1 MSVVVNI
8 KHKKETKIGYKFL
21 LARANFENLYVGI
34 QDEAFC
40 IDEYN
45 GKEDIRGLYFVLFSK
60 EKFHRGF
67 GFKVDED
74 YNIELVL
81 NYPCSKRDILIFYKF
96 INDYCI
102 NFDITAFTEEG
113 EIYTLEDIP
122 KLQDE
127 KIEFNKKLVR
137 DELKSGLTIFGAIH
151 PITLDDDFIL
161 KLRYLESDKALNAF
175 ANYLDKLQ
183 HPLYYFAK
191 PLLYESNK
199 RDKYIAKYALTKDV
213 PSIFPTSTYL
223 PFGYDAKFKDNILS
237 WQVVVVEILKSKKQE
252 FQIHTEMSYEE
263 FCKVI
268 NLSKCPKFDKK
279 HMLVTVND
287 DVLLKIAKYNVKKAQ
302 EKMIEWLCDYRELG
316 QAPVQIKFTKDFVT
330 DDGIKCYIFKYK
342 KTLFSKWWL
351 GIVSDSGTF
360 SEFKEYN
367 PDMEIDDAKKI
378 IDLLKTLWKI
388 EAERLEKKK
397 EGKK

>member
-1 MSVVVNI
+1 M
-8 KHKKETKIGYKFL
+8 
-21 LARANFENLYVGI
+21 
-34 QDEAFC
+34 
-40 IDEYN
+40 
-45 GKEDIRGLYFVLFSK
+45 
-60 EKFHRGF
+60 
-67 GFKVDED
+67 
-74 YNIELVL
+74 
-81 NYPCSKRDILIFYKF
+81 
-96 INDYCI
+96 DYCI
-102 NFDITAFTEEG
+102 NFDITTFNEEG
-113 EIYTLEDIP
+113 EEHSLEDIP

-137 DELKSGLTIFGAIH
+137 DELKSGLTIFGAIY

-161 KLRYLESDKALNAF
+161 KLRYLEPDKALNAL

-199 RDKYIAKYALTKDV
+199 RGKYIAKYALTKDV
-213 PSIFPTSTYL
+213 PSIFPTATYL

-252 FQIHTEMSYEE
+252 FQIHTEMSYDE

-268 NLSKCPKFDKK
+268 NLSKCSKFDKK

-287 DVLLKIAKYNVKKAQ
+287 DVLLKIAKYNVKKAE
-302 EKMIEWLCDYRELG
+302 EKMIEWLSDYRELG
-316 QAPVQIKFTKDFVT
+316 QAPVQIKFIKDFVT

-367 PDMEIDDAKKI
+367 PDTEIDDAKKI
-378 IDLLKTLWKI
+378 IDLLKTFWKR
-388 EAERLEKKK
+388 EAERLEKKGNDLK
-397 EGKK
+397 